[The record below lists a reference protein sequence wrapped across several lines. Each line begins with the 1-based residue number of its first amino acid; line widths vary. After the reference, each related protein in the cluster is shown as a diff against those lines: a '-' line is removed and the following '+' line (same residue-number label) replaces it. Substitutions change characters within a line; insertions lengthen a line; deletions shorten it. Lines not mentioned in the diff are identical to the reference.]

1 MPGSSPQLNASDLA
15 VGDHVAEREIAV
27 DMAAFMQF
35 AALTGDRHPIH
46 YDAGYAIAKG
56 FRGPVAHGLLLLSLS
71 ALGATDLSDRLHDSM
86 VAMTSVRARFLGPVV
101 AGDVLLLDYT
111 VAAIRP
117 HAEGLA
123 KVSFDVTVRRNNP
136 ARPGA
141 ASGVTPATRPE
152 GLFTLEFLLKDHP
165 SPSHESEH

>member
-1 MPGSSPQLNASDLA
+1 MNASDLA
-15 VGDHVAEREIAV
+15 VGDHVAMREIAV
-27 DMAAFMQF
+27 DMAAFTQF

-71 ALGATDLSDRLHDSM
+71 ALGATDLSDRLHESM
-86 VAMTSVRARFLGPVV
+86 VAMTGVQARFLGPVI
-101 AGDVLLLDYT
+101 AGDVLRFDYT

-117 HAEGLA
+117 HADGLA
-123 KVSFDVTVRRNNP
+123 KVSFDVTIRRIDP
-136 ARPGA
+136 ARPKA
-141 ASGVTPATRPE
+141 ASGETHATRPE

-165 SPSHESEH
+165 SPSHASEH